1 MKVPT
6 AGARDQ
12 RLRFFFFFFFFFF
25 LPNCREALGTFNQE
39 L

>member
-12 RLRFFFFFFFFFF
+12 RLRFFFFFFFFF